1 LSRQR
6 KKQKNIIGLETPE
19 FQLDLLSTLGGEDQ
33 EDFIIQTIDQFD
45 DMESTLIDLVD
56 AWSNGD
62 LEKLDELLN
71 KGFEEY
77 PELKQTLLID
87 RNYNWLD
94 DVIEYTKDN
103 EDYLI
108 IVGSGHLA
116 GEEGLIELLEAQG
129 YCVERF

>member
-1 LSRQR
+1 
-6 KKQKNIIGLETPE
+6 
-19 FQLDLLSTLGGEDQ
+19 LGGEDQ